1 MTDVAGK
8 AGPSRAL
15 LILWIGTLLG
25 LALAAYG
32 IVRDRGDARAALGD
46 SVAAKVNHTIISRE
60 VYDTQIGRLAS
71 DKKNP
76 MTAEDRAHVLE
87 RMVEEELLIQRG
99 VEIGLVER
107 NRPVRA
113 ALVQAMINAIIAD
126 TRAMEIPASDL
137 QKFYQENAA
146 YFVRSAHLHVAVLRM
161 NPREGEPEE
170 TRRARADQAIIALRT
185 GKPLAE
191 VEAAYSDPVV
201 LRVPATLLPAAKLR
215 EYIGPSLLKRAL
227 TMQIGEVSDPIVV
240 GNGFAVL
247 KLVNAE
253 KDAPPPLAEIKEV
266 VEGEYRKRQGDEA
279 LRDYLEWLKLRAEIT
294 RLVDTEAEIGAAE

>member
-1 MTDVAGK
+1 MTDIAGK

-25 LALAAYG
+25 LALAAYA
-32 IVRDRGDARAALGD
+32 IVRDRGEARAALGD
-46 SVAAKVNHTIISRE
+46 SVAAQVNHTIISRD
-60 VYDTQIGRLAS
+60 VYESQIGRLAS

-126 TRAMEIPASDL
+126 TRAMEIPANDL
-137 QKFYQENAA
+137 ADFYSENAA
-146 YFVRSAHLHVAVLRM
+146 YFVRSAHLHVAVLRF
-161 NPREGEPEE
+161 NPRAGETEAA
-170 TRRARADQAIIALRT
+170 RNARAAAAIEALKA
-185 GKPLAE
+185 GQNLAE
-191 VEAAYSDPVV
+191 IENTYADPTV

-215 EYIGPSLLKRAL
+215 EYIGPSLLKQAL
-227 TMQIGEVSDPIVV
+227 TLRLGEVSAAIP
-240 GNGFAVL
+240 NGPGLSVL
-247 KLVNAE
+247 QLVNAQ

-279 LRDYLEWLKLRAEIT
+279 LRSYLEWLKLRADVT
-294 RLVDTEAEIGAAE
+294 RLIDPDVEIGAAE